1 MDWKLRVIKRA
12 MDIAGAGV
20 GLTVAAPLFPI
31 VAAAVKL
38 TSPGPI
44 FYGQVRCGAERRAGF
59 EENRVHK
66 DERRSREGYH
76 TFTMY
81 KFRTMK
87 QDAEA
92 ATGPTIASKNDP
104 RVTPIGQFL
113 RKSRLDEL
121 PQLIHVLR
129 GEMSLVGPR
138 PERPELM
145 NQLKEQIPFFE
156 ERARLTKPGLT
167 GLAQVTLNY
176 DGSLAEGNDS
186 QVEALRMMQP
196 KDPDPESPAI
206 VACCDAVSNQRERAD
221 ASAISQPPCKRLP
234 SYRQPRGR
242 PRPGRNWTFH

>member
-12 MDIAGAGV
+12 MDVAGAGV

-44 FYGQVRCGAERRAGF
+44 FYGQVRCGAERRTGF

-196 KDPDPESPAI
+196 KDPDPESKTASFGNKLLYDLAYSAMLENTKEAI
-206 VACCDAVSNQRERAD
+206 KQDIKIIVKTPIVMLLR
-221 ASAISQPPCKRLP
+221 
-234 SYRQPRGR
+234 RGQ
-242 PRPGRNWTFH
+242 